1 MTSVAVINYIFED
14 ENFSSGGEKVNY
26 LLIKTLVENGF
37 DVDVY
42 CRENRSKNSGNIN
55 IIKLSEGHFYQSAI
69 QIVRK
74 KYYDLTLSTNFNMP
88 TDFVYLHEHSRAFR
102 EKIVKPPFYALI
114 TTIFANKRR
123 KFAMQEMKKQ
133 QELAHKYKI
142 ILTPSTILKNDLI
155 NLLNVNGENI
165 YILPPA
171 VCEEKSINIENHSPF
186 CFGFVGRGFENKGG
200 FLLLVALSS
209 IKHRHFKLKIIY
221 PREEVPV
228 YFKYYLKIFGL
239 EKKVEFLTFQ
249 SDMTDFYNS
258 IDCLLMPSKRET
270 FGLTATEAMNFGK
283 LVVVSSRCGVKD
295 IIDYGKNGFIFD
307 ISNHGLK
314 NLKNILNY
322 ILDNKGSLDNV
333 KENAYKTAITYD
345 YERFKN
351 EFLHILNKYFE
362 EKEKENVF
370 D

>member
-42 CRENRSKNSGNIN
+42 CRENRSKHLGNIN
-55 IIKLSEGHFYQSAI
+55 IIRLTEGHFYQTAA
-69 QIVRK
+69 QVVRK
-74 KYYDLTLSTNFNMP
+74 KYYDLTLSTNFNMQ

-102 EKIVKPPFYALI
+102 ENVVKPPIYALI

-133 QELAHKYKI
+133 KELAQKYKV

-155 NLLNVNGENI
+155 NLLNVNGENV
-165 YILPPA
+165 YIIPPA
-171 VCEEKSINIENHSPF
+171 ICEERNINTENHSPF

-200 FLLLVALSS
+200 FLLLLVLSS
-209 IKHRHFKLKIIY
+209 LRYRNFKLKIIY
-221 PREEVPV
+221 PREEVPT
-228 YFKYYLKIFGL
+228 YFKYYLKFFGL

-249 SDMTDFYNS
+249 SDMSEFYNS

-283 LVVVSSRCGVKD
+283 VVVVSSRCGVKD
-295 IIDYGKNGFIFD
+295 IIEYGKNGFIFD
-307 ISNHGLK
+307 ISNHSIK
-314 NLKNILNY
+314 NLKNMLNY
-322 ILDNKGSLDNV
+322 ILDNKDSLENI
-333 KENAYKTAITYD
+333 KENAYKTSLIYD
-345 YERFKN
+345 YNHFKT
-351 EFLHILNKYFE
+351 EFLRILNKYFE
-362 EKEKENVF
+362 EKENENVF